1 MQFSVVICY
10 NMWYNYFTKLK
21 FAQAGKGCTK
31 SSSPHGTTG
40 VQARGG
46 YHMKNWTIPAAVA
59 QQFAANEYVSACDPM
74 LLNCDLCIDEVG
86 DGKKYPRLHIHG
98 TMLGGAMDGE
108 EVHANFYGCGAEY
121 LEVQYGEL
129 SKLTV
134 THYRYGS
141 EVEGAEPCDSHW
153 IRPIV

>member
-1 MQFSVVICY
+1 
-10 NMWYNYFTKLK
+10 
-21 FAQAGKGCTK
+21 
-31 SSSPHGTTG
+31 
-40 VQARGG
+40 
-46 YHMKNWTIPAAVA
+46 MKNWTIPAAVA

-153 IRPIV
+153 ILPMETPVEAYFWIGSDGRGHATAADFEPNKS